1 MGGGGLPDMVKYL
14 LIANGAVFFL
24 QMFVG
29 PSAVYTLGLV
39 PRLAWSRLY
48 VWQFA
53 TYMFLHG
60 GLLHL
65 ALNMYALYIF
75 GSEIERMWGPKA
87 FLRYYLITGI
97 GAGLFHTLLT
107 PMSVVPTIGAS
118 GAVLGVLTAF
128 AVMFPDRQI
137 TLLLFFILPVTLRA
151 RTLAIGYAVISLL
164 SGASGSPDGIAHF
177 AHLGGMLVGYLY
189 LKRGGGLSELKAKY
203 TQWQRRR
210 NMRVHREREEELEKL
225 RRLADAVLDKAN
237 AVGFE
242 NLTGDE
248 KRILKRAS
256 RVLNNYEK
264 YNTD

>member
-1 MGGGGLPDMVKYL
+1 MVKTL
-14 LIANGAVFFL
+14 LIANGIVFVL

-29 PSAVYTLGLV
+29 PSVVYVLGLV
-39 PRLAWSRLY
+39 PKLAWSRLY
-48 VWQFA
+48 LWQFG

-65 ALNMYALYIF
+65 ALNMYALYLF

-87 FLRYYLITGI
+87 FLRYYLITGV

-107 PMSVVPTIGAS
+107 PMSTVPTIGAS

-164 SGASGSPDGIAHF
+164 SGASGSPDGVAHF
-177 AHLGGMLVGYLY
+177 AHLGGMLVGYIY
-189 LKRGGGLSELKAKY
+189 LKRGGGLSGLKDWY
-203 TQWQRRR
+203 THWKRRR
-210 NMRVHREREEELEKL
+210 NMRMHQERQQELDKL

-242 NLTGDE
+242 NLTRDE
-248 KRILKRAS
+248 KSILKRAS
-256 RVLNNYEK
+256 QVLNNHEK
-264 YNTD
+264 YDAD